1 MLDLSVECLYCGS
14 QWFNLNRERLSKGVE
29 MPQDLISLD
38 NEGALSIEDMEA
50 LEAVESENL

>member
-1 MLDLSVECLYCGS
+1 
-14 QWFNLNRERLSKGVE
+14 